1 MIKIILC
8 IGQNGERVSLRHQQ
22 QAMIKQSSEDA
33 TAAGST
39 AKKNLAPTSAGEQPA
54 KKNVA
59 PISEGQPAKKN
70 LVASTEKSTMKR
82 SAKAKDKAPPSNTP
96 VAPILA
102 EKKRKQGKQFKHYY
116 KIYNFC
122 KIECV
127 YYVINIIS
135 CY

>member
-1 MIKIILC
+1 M
-8 IGQNGERVSLRHQQ
+8 VSLRHQQ

-39 AKKNLAPTSAGEQPA
+39 AKKNLAPTSAGDQPA

-59 PISEGQPAKKN
+59 PISAEQLAKKN

-82 SAKAKDKAPPSNTP
+82 SAKAKDKAAPNNTP

-116 KIYNFC
+116 NIYNFV
-122 KIECV
+122 KLNVFIM
-127 YYVINIIS
+127 
-135 CY
+135 

>member
-54 KKNVA
+54 KKN
-59 PISEGQPAKKN
+59 
-70 LVASTEKSTMKR
+70 LVASMKKSTMER
-82 SAKAKDKAPPSNTP
+82 SAKAKDKAPPNNTP

-116 KIYNFC
+116 KIYNFV
-122 KIECV
+122 KMNV
-127 YYVINIIS
+127 FLL
-135 CY
+135 

>member
-8 IGQNGERVSLRHQQ
+8 IGGQNGERVSLRHQQ

-59 PISEGQPAKKN
+59 PISAEQLAKKN

-82 SAKAKDKAPPSNTP
+82 SAKAKDKAAPKNTS

-116 KIYNFC
+116 NIYNFV
-122 KIECV
+122 KLNVFIM
-127 YYVINIIS
+127 
-135 CY
+135 

>member
-1 MIKIILC
+1 MC
-8 IGQNGERVSLRHQQ
+8 IGQHGERVSLRHQQ

-59 PISEGQPAKKN
+59 PISAEQLAKKN

-82 SAKAKDKAPPSNTP
+82 SAKAKDKAAPNNTP

-116 KIYNFC
+116 NIYNFV
-122 KIECV
+122 KLNVFIM
-127 YYVINIIS
+127 
-135 CY
+135 

>member
-1 MIKIILC
+1 LC
-8 IGQNGERVSLRHQQ
+8 VGQNGEAVSLRHQQ
-22 QAMIKQSSEDA
+22 QAMIKHNSEDA

-39 AKKNLAPTSAGEQPA
+39 AKKNLAPTSSAGEQPA

>member
-54 KKNVA
+54 KMNVA

-82 SAKAKDKAPPSNTP
+82 STKAKDKAPPNNTP

-116 KIYNFC
+116 NIYNFV
-122 KIECV
+122 KLNVFIM
-127 YYVINIIS
+127 
-135 CY
+135 